1 MGIPMTWDIH
11 GNLKNIKGM
20 QGKDISY
27 TYLSDGQRYIKTVD
41 GVETTYHYN
50 NGLLLSETTG
60 DETIRYYYDSDET
73 IIEIGYQKGSE
84 EEKYYFF
91 ARNGFGDVIALYRS
105 SDSALIGT
113 YEYDAWGRIIS
124 VTEAQEGID
133 TDGILTKNPFRYRGY
148 YYDAETGFY
157 YLNARYYD
165 PEIRRFISADDQI
178 AGIGESVIGYNL
190 FAYCNNNPVG
200 YADYDGHMSS
210 RTKEIL
216 KNIAIGAGVVAIG
229 ALCVAAVIASGGT
242 AAGALVI
249 AGGGVAGGGAA
260 ALSGAAVVAE
270 ATATVAVGVC
280 AGVSA
285 VLAVGNGKDSNSES
299 DSKTTVP
306 NKAKDIAKQ
315 VKSNNGTP
323 PEGYKGGRTYKN
335 IPLEEGAQKLPEGV
349 NYREYDINPYNKGQ
363 NRGAERIVIGDDN
376 SVWYTNDHYYTFT
389 PIE

>member
-1 MGIPMTWDIH
+1 MTWDIH

-60 DETIRYYYDSDET
+60 DETIRYYYDSNET

-91 ARNGFGDVIALYRS
+91 ARNAFGDVIALYRS
-105 SDSALIGT
+105 SDSVLIGT